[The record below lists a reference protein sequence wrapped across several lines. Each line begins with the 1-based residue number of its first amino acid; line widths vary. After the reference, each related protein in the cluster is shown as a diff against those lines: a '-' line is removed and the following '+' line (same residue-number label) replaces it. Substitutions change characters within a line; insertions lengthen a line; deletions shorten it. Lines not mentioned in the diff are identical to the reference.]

1 MLSRQILMS
10 IISKAFWNKR
20 GQNPLGGGR
29 DSFLLTI
36 TRKEH
41 TDVRWR
47 HEQFF
52 RIDMVSALAH
62 EVRARSGFAINLS
75 RKIINVLLDGLVCSI
90 VGYFYSSRKS
100 VPRCYTHIRPIRYL
114 YNNRYR
120 SSTCFHR
127 GTIKSFTS
135 QWRGQHNSSLDLRH
149 WRHLSRFR
157 IYISTYTPNNS
168 SER

>member
-157 IYISTYTPNNS
+157 IYFSTYTPNNS